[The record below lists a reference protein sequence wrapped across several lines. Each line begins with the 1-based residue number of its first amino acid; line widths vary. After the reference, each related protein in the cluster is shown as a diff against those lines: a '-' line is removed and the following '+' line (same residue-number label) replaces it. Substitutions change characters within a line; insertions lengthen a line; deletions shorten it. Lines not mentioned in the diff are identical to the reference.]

1 MCLENVIY
9 ITKQEKISIY
19 YSRPFLGEFV
29 RAKRK
34 PNFGNVI
41 SEKIRENLISE
52 KIRREK
58 VGSVPTLLLIASRG
72 KIRPVEN
79 VILVIVI
86 LLPVKYLNI
95 C

>member
-1 MCLENVIY
+1 LV
-9 ITKQEKISIY
+9 
-19 YSRPFLGEFV
+19 
-29 RAKRK
+29 
-34 PNFGNVI
+34 
-41 SEKIRENLISE
+41 SE

-58 VGSVPTLLLIASRG
+58 VGSVPTLLLAASRG